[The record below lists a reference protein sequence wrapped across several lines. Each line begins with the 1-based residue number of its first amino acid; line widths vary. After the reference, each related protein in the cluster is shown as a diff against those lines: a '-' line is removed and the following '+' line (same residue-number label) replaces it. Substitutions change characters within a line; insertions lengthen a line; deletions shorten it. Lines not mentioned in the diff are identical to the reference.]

1 MVSTEPAPARI
12 DRRRASSPADL
23 VAIVTHCGH
32 AGPWIRSGL
41 HDRRSGLVVPARP
54 QPCIPRATPRTA
66 VVAAGRPAGHPR
78 PGGRGAKRGRPH
90 PHLDPRA
97 RSRIRWFQ
105 KCGSRRPGPD
115 AALRH
120 GLLWWRVDE
129 LGLPAGGH
137 PVYAMNGIERGLALS
152 SLLGSYWLP
161 SAPDPGGQRTSR
173 RAGSCSVPARE
184 RGPIVCTGFGGPADQ
199 SPPPPAQERPQQRR
213 LPHDVQP

>member
-1 MVSTEPAPARI
+1 MRVRGSGADSTTVALGWLSRPAR
-12 DRRRASSPADL
+12 SPAYRGLPQGLLWWRRVDQL
-23 VAIVTHCGH
+23 DIPVQ
-32 AGPWIRSGL
+32 AGEA
-41 HDRRSGLVVPARP
+41 AREGAR
-54 QPCIPRATPRTA
+54 IHTSTP
-66 VVAAGRPAGHPR
+66 
-78 PGGRGAKRGRPH
+78 
-90 PHLDPRA
+90 A

-161 SAPDPGGQRTSR
+161 SAPDPGSQRISR

-184 RGPIVCTGFGGPADQ
+184 RGPIVCIGFGGPADQ
-199 SPPPPAQERPQQRR
+199 SPPPPPPRPQERPQERR
-213 LPHDVQP
+213 LPS